1 VKTLARAGHLEEIRR
16 RIRLLTPTLEAR
28 WGRMSVD
35 QVVCHLADA
44 CRMALG
50 EVEVRPWD
58 GGPRT
63 FRRVIALRVPVR
75 WPSGLT
81 TSPEIDPFDGG
92 TRPVAFAADLETLL
106 ALVDRLASEASLAGR
121 VHPVFGPMSE
131 RDWLRWGYLH
141 LDHHLRQFGV

>member
-1 VKTLARAGHLEEIRR
+1 
-16 RIRLLTPTLEAR
+16 
-28 WGRMSVD
+28 MSVD

-58 GGPRT
+58 GGPSSVRKL
-63 FRRVIALRVPVR
+63 IALRLPVR

-81 TSPEIDPFDGG
+81 TSPEIDQFERG
-92 TRPVAFAADLETLL
+92 TRPAAFACDLDTLL
-106 ALVDRLASEASLAGR
+106 ALVERLASTRTLGGR
-121 VHPVFGPMSE
+121 VHPVFGAMSE
-131 RDWLRWGYLH
+131 SDWLRWGYLH